1 MESPSSPAICNM
13 DAEQALLGAI
23 FCNNQALG
31 VVSGIVR
38 AEYFYEP
45 IHAKIFSLC
54 EDAILDGRAA
64 TPITLKGKLPA
75 DLDIAGMRP
84 IEYMARLTAEATT
97 VINAPDYARTIRD
110 TWAARCVVDAATAA
124 IAEVSD
130 PGASV
135 KAVISGLLGGL
146 DGIRASVDDRR
157 RSCRPVADG
166 MSALL
171 SRIDAIHAGQ
181 VPPSATTGLADLD
194 QMIGRLQGGRL
205 VVVAG
210 RPGMGKAQP
219 LTSRIKL
226 ADGSWST
233 MGDLKFGDRIASVDG
248 RESMVAGIF
257 DQGEKD
263 IFRVTFSDG
272 RSTEACADHL
282 WEVRSCKFSG
292 PRVLA
297 TREIAALISRER
309 FQNRLYV
316 PLASGH
322 FGHRKELPMSPWLLG
337 VLIGNGCLLHGRVS
351 VSTADAAILWRVQQ
365 VVGATGRV
373 AAGNGY
379 DYGIRG
385 INGENAIMLALR
397 SLGLM
402 GKRSEEKFIPELYL
416 TASREARLEL
426 MRGLMDTD
434 GWVEAFGVV
443 RFSTSSQQLA
453 RDVADLARSLG
464 GLCTIGEKTPHY
476 EHKGERRE
484 GLPHFVCTIRHDTPG
499 ELVTLLRKKR
509 RCVRKRIPR
518 LTIRTVEFVGR
529 QQARCISVSHP
540 SRLYVTDNYILTHNT
555 IVGANIARATAA
567 AGNGCLLFSLEMPEE
582 EINARIAADQAFTST
597 TVGPPVT
604 AKMISEGTLTDAQMR
619 CVEGAAEMASRLPLI
634 IDTSAGLSVG
644 EILAKTRNRADEMRA
659 RGVTLRVVVV
669 DYLKFVRA
677 SDRYR
682 GQRVYEVGEI
692 TAGLKAMAKD
702 LGVCVVLLAQLNRVV
717 EQRADKR
724 PELSDLRDSG
734 DIEAD
739 ADVVLLLFRE
749 AYYLADKTDPD
760 SMARM
765 DAVRHRLEIIV
776 AKSRMGATGVVQVF
790 CHPGASALRDGGF

>member
-45 IHAKIFSLC
+45 IHSKIFELC
-54 EDAILDGRAA
+54 EDAIQDGRAA

-210 RPGMGKAQP
+210 RPGMGK
-219 LTSRIKL
+219 
-226 ADGSWST
+226 
-233 MGDLKFGDRIASVDG
+233 
-248 RESMVAGIF
+248 
-257 DQGEKD
+257 
-263 IFRVTFSDG
+263 
-272 RSTEACADHL
+272 
-282 WEVRSCKFSG
+282 
-292 PRVLA
+292 
-297 TREIAALISRER
+297 
-309 FQNRLYV
+309 
-316 PLASGH
+316 
-322 FGHRKELPMSPWLLG
+322 
-337 VLIGNGCLLHGRVS
+337 
-351 VSTADAAILWRVQQ
+351 
-365 VVGATGRV
+365 
-373 AAGNGY
+373 
-379 DYGIRG
+379 
-385 INGENAIMLALR
+385 
-397 SLGLM
+397 
-402 GKRSEEKFIPELYL
+402 
-416 TASREARLEL
+416 
-426 MRGLMDTD
+426 
-434 GWVEAFGVV
+434 
-443 RFSTSSQQLA
+443 
-453 RDVADLARSLG
+453 
-464 GLCTIGEKTPHY
+464 
-476 EHKGERRE
+476 
-484 GLPHFVCTIRHDTPG
+484 
-499 ELVTLLRKKR
+499 
-509 RCVRKRIPR
+509 
-518 LTIRTVEFVGR
+518 
-529 QQARCISVSHP
+529 
-540 SRLYVTDNYILTHNT
+540 T

-597 TVGPPVT
+597 TVGPPIT
-604 AKMISEGTLTDAQMR
+604 AKMISEGTLTPTQMR
-619 CVEGAAEMASRLPLI
+619 CVEGAAEMAGRLPLI

>member
-1 MESPSSPAICNM
+1 MAVPSEIHNVE
-13 DAEQALLGAI
+13 AEQALLGAI
-23 FCNNQALG
+23 FMDNTAFG
-31 VVSGIVR
+31 IAHAIVR
-38 AEYFYEP
+38 PEHFYEP
-45 IHAKIFSLC
+45 IHSRIFEVC
-54 EDAILDGRAA
+54 GEMILEGRVA
-64 TPITLKGKLPA
+64 TPVTLKTKLPA
-75 DLDIAGMRP
+75 DLDIAGMTP
-84 IEYMARLTAEATT
+84 SQYMARLMAEATPAIT
-97 VINAPDYARTIRD
+97 LPDYARTVRD
-110 TWAARCVVDAATAA
+110 AWAARCVVEASRNVASEVAAPGANVKSA
-124 IAEVSD
+124 IASHLSD
-130 PGASV
+130 
-135 KAVISGLLGGL
+135 L
-146 DGIRASVDDRR
+146 DRIRAEIDDKRVAR
-157 RSCRPVADG
+157 QPLASCLSDV
-166 MSALL
+166 LL
-171 SRIDAIHAGQ
+171 RVDAIREGRME
-181 VPPSATTGLADLD
+181 PGATTGLSDLD
-194 QMIGRLQGGRL
+194 RMMGGLQPGRL
-205 VVVAG
+205 VIVAG

-297 TREIAALISRER
+297 TSEIAALISRER

-322 FGHRKELPMSPWLLG
+322 FGHRNELPLSPWLLG

-351 VSTADAAILWRVQQ
+351 VSTADAATLWRVQQ
-365 VVGATGRV
+365 VVGATGRI

-453 RDVADLARSLG
+453 RDVTDLARSLG

-567 AGNGCLLFSLEMPEE
+567 AGNGCLLFSLEMPAE
-582 EINARIAADQAFTST
+582 EIGARILSDQAFRHGSPHHLEGHLRGTS
-597 TVGPPVT
+597 GCPPD
-604 AKMISEGTLTDAQMR
+604 AGGGEIGIRPRRPQPADRYLGGTLGRGNPRPHALGGGRD
-619 CVEGAAEMASRLPLI
+619 EGPRGA
-634 IDTSAGLSVG
+634 V
-644 EILAKTRNRADEMRA
+644 A
-659 RGVTLRVVVV
+659 RGRDRLSQ
-669 DYLKFVRA
+669 VRP
-677 SDRYR
+677 
-682 GQRVYEVGEI
+682 GF
-692 TAGLKAMAKD
+692 
-702 LGVCVVLLAQLNRVV
+702 
-717 EQRADKR
+717 R
-724 PELSDLRDSG
+724 PLPG
-734 DIEAD
+734 
-739 ADVVLLLFRE
+739 
-749 AYYLADKTDPD
+749 P
-760 SMARM
+760 AR
-765 DAVRHRLEIIV
+765 L
-776 AKSRMGATGVVQVF
+776 
-790 CHPGASALRDGGF
+790 